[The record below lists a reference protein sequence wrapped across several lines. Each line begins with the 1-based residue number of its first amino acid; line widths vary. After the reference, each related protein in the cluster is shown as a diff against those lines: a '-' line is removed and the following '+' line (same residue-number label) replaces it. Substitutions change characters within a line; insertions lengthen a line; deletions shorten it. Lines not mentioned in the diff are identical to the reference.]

1 MIKTSTWKEILDSTR
16 KSNRND
22 EWL

>member
-1 MIKTSTWKEILDSTR
+1 MIKKSTWKEILDSTR